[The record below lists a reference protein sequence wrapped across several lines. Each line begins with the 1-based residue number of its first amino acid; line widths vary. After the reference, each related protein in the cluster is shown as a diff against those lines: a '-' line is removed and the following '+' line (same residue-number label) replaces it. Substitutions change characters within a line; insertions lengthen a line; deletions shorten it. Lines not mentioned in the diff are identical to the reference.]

1 MGVINLVN
9 CKKGQFL
16 YNPYILCSSDKV
28 TIKVGKRWNPN
39 IIKLPGITGNNTRGS
54 LTQGAA
60 LCEWG
65 GEESEQETDEG
76 YTEAVVTTQPIK
88 TAKDVFDDNKD
99 YEIR

>member
-1 MGVINLVN
+1 MIGV
-9 CKKGQFL
+9 
-16 YNPYILCSSDKV
+16 
-28 TIKVGKRWNPN
+28 
-39 IIKLPGITGNNTRGS
+39 
-54 LTQGAA
+54 
-60 LCEWG
+60 